1 MSQDGGADFTH
12 PLLMFDPLELGWE
25 DEGRQMPLPW
35 LPGEAVVLSWSLT
48 CHSKEA

>member
-25 DEGRQMPLPW
+25 DKGRQMPLPW
-35 LPGEAVVLSWSLT
+35 LPGEAVGASEVELLGKDT
-48 CHSKEA
+48 